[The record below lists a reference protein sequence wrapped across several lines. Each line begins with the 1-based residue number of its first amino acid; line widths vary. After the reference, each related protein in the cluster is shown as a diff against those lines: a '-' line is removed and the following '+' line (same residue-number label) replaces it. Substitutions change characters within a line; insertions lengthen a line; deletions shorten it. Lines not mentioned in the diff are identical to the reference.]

1 VTKRIDIN
9 CDMGERPDALL
20 DGTEERL
27 MQYVTSANIA
37 CGGHAGD
44 VASME
49 KTLQLARRYNV
60 GIGAHPGYPDRANF
74 GRREMQLSADEIAST
89 VYEQIRTLA
98 DLARRN
104 MCEIVHVKPHGALYT
119 KASHDASVADAI
131 AHGVARLSKD
141 LILVG
146 FAGSLMID
154 VWQNLGFR
162 AVGEAFADRVYEPD
176 GSLRSRE
183 FDDALTTDPAK
194 AARQA
199 LTIAN
204 EGIVIAHDGT
214 KVKVNA
220 RTICIHG
227 DTPGAVAISRAVRA
241 EYGRAGVEVT
251 QISSFLE
258 ESLS

>member
-1 VTKRIDIN
+1 MTKRMDLN
-9 CDMGERPDALL
+9 CDMSERPDALL
-20 DGTEERL
+20 DGTEEQL

-49 KTLQLARRYNV
+49 KTLRLAHRYNV

-74 GRREMQLSADEIAST
+74 GRHEMHLSADAIAST
-89 VYEQIRTLA
+89 VYEQIRVLA
-98 DLARRN
+98 EIARRN

-119 KASHDASVADAI
+119 KASYDASVADAI

-154 VWQNLGFR
+154 VWQDLGFR

-176 GSLRSRE
+176 GTLRSRK

-199 LTIAN
+199 LNIVN
-204 EGIVIAHDGT
+204 KGIVIAHDGT
-214 KVKVNA
+214 DVKVNA

-241 EYGRAGVEVT
+241 EYERAGIEVT
-251 QISSFLE
+251 QISSFFNK
-258 ESLS
+258 SA